1 VGCIRLGE
9 EDTLPLSTPLVV
21 SAAKRESE
29 QEFLPHTV
37 CKTVDLAM
45 SYAQDSGSS
54 RGKQPADCYFSRQI
68 VPHISWTGDLITVD
82 SNEHGDTNVDH
93 EGRSRS
99 QEPLSPVESDLL
111 TPATL
116 TPPVEHTETSPLL
129 QAHSNPTTAY
139 ASTDMPVVCCRA
151 GPRPA
156 NVSSDNHGYSA
167 APFQNRPPESMTQ
180 SIFYRRTGQDLE
192 QNKLPSFRRQRHRRQ
207 SSRCCESKYV
217 HRWVLALSLMGALFF
232 LQHLFLSEDATEASC
247 TLPYCSN
254 SLTHSFDNISTFS
267 LSEDLQIPGLSIR
280 GAIHL
285 EPAPENQD
293 SQVVVVASYAA
304 SRNWRASPQWELS
317 DNAIRLQAPTLVKQG
332 KSFLPRMFNPCL
344 SIGATIYLHANTSLQ
359 TFQVDTTYL
368 SITSSP
374 NLFPRSPSSKANQR
388 GEERHPHIDLT
399 TLLTTAHPITLPNW
413 ISRRTILQTTSS
425 AIAGTFTHRDLI
437 SLTSLSGSIA
447 ATIIPDEADPSKPLP
462 ALLKIETVSGSV
474 RVTYPSIDTP
484 STSSSSAS
492 TLPAR
497 DYETHIQTASGSIAG
512 SFLFTS
518 SGDLSAVSGSVL
530 AQVLY
535 APLSNPQGGEKPVNQ
550 LKTSSRS
557 GATDIQ
563 VSWVGKGQWKDA
575 SLHGV
580 HGVVGDGA
588 SGSVRVRYPAEWEGE
603 IEAESSGSVRV
614 VGEGVVVDGEE
625 RVGGRTAM
633 KAHRGQH
640 GGGSVVARAGSGS
653 VDVSV
658 GGWWQ

>member
-1 VGCIRLGE
+1 
-9 EDTLPLSTPLVV
+9 
-21 SAAKRESE
+21 
-29 QEFLPHTV
+29 V
-37 CKTVDLAM
+37 CKTVDLTM
-45 SYAQDSGSS
+45 SYEQDSGSS

-82 SNEHGDTNVDH
+82 SNEHGDTNVDD

-116 TPPVEHTETSPLL
+116 TPLVEHTETSPLL

-156 NVSSDNHGYSA
+156 NISPDNHGYSA

-192 QNKLPSFRRQRHRRQ
+192 QNKLPSFRRQRHRRK

-217 HRWVLALSLMGALFF
+217 RRWVLALSLMAALFF

-267 LSEDLQIPGLSIR
+267 FSEDLQIPGLSVR

-304 SRNWRASPQWELS
+304 SRNRRASPQWELS

-332 KSFLPRMFNPCL
+332 KSFFPRMFNPCL
-344 SIGATIYLHANTSLQ
+344 RIGATIYLHANATLQ

-374 NLFPRSPSSKANQR
+374 NLFPRSSTSKPKEPFPQ
-388 GEERHPHIDLT
+388 IDLT
-399 TLLTTAHPITLPNW
+399 NLLTTANPITLPNW
-413 ISRRTILQTTSS
+413 ISRQTILQTTSS

-447 ATIIPDEADPSKPLP
+447 ATVIPDEADPSKPLP

-474 RVTYPSIDTP
+474 RVTYPSIDA
-484 STSSSSAS
+484 SSPASAS
-492 TLPAR
+492 NTLPAR
-497 DYETHIQTASGSIAG
+497 DYETHVQTVSGSIAG

-535 APLSNPQGGEKPVNQ
+535 SPLSNPQGGEKPVNQ

-563 VSWVGKGQWKDA
+563 VSRVGKGQWKDA
-575 SLHGV
+575 SLRGV

-588 SGSVRVRYPAEWEGE
+588 SGSVRVRYPAEWEGQ
-603 IEAESSGSVRV
+603 IEAESSGNVRV
-614 VGEGVVVDGEE
+614 VGEGVVVDGET
-625 RVGGRTAM
+625 RVGGRTSM
-633 KAHRGQH
+633 KAHRGEH
-640 GGGSVVARAGSGS
+640 GGSSVEARAGSGS